1 MSKYQRIFIDLDG
14 TLTDSGP
21 GILNCVR
28 YALSKFDITDAP
40 EEVLRC
46 FIGPPLTDAFS
57 EYFGFSEEDAKT
69 AVLYYRERYTDIG
82 LFENTVYDGIPEMLS
97 RLREAGKTLILAT
110 AKPEPFA
117 KRILEH
123 FGLDSYFDL
132 MVGATFDGT
141 RHNKIDVL
149 RHALSGVK
157 DASIKESVM
166 VGDRSHD
173 CLGAAHFGMD
183 CIGVLYGYGS
193 REELTEA
200 GAKHLAKTPEDVCQ
214 IILE

>member
-1 MSKYQRIFIDLDG
+1 MYNVLWLDDESRTLKIFQRKCESYG
-14 TLTDSGP
+14 
-21 GILNCVR
+21 LNLIP
-28 YALSKFDITDAP
+28 YTTKKAAMAALK
-40 EEVLRC
+40 
-46 FIGPPLTDAFS
+46 
-57 EYFGFSEEDAKT
+57 
-69 AVLYYRERYTDIG
+69 
-82 LFENTVYDGIPEMLS
+82 EN
-97 RLREAGKTLILAT
+97 
-110 AKPEPFA
+110 
-117 KRILEH
+117 LEH

-149 RHALSGVK
+149 RHALSGVE

>member
-1 MSKYQRIFIDLDG
+1 MSKYQWIFIDLDG

-40 EEVLRC
+40 DDVLRC

-82 LFENTVYDGIPEMLS
+82 LFESTVYDGVPEMLKK
-97 RLREAGKTLILAT
+97 LKTAGKKLIVAT

-123 FGLDSYFDL
+123 FGLASYFDHI
-132 MVGATFDGT
+132 VGATFDGT

-149 RHALSGVK
+149 HHALTCVK
-157 DASIKESVM
+157 DVNIKESVM

-193 REELTEA
+193 REELTDA
-200 GAKHLAKTPEDVCQ
+200 GAKYIAETPEDVCR